1 VLLKSLL
8 VAASVAMY
16 VFPYSWSFT
25 TAMAFGAMLSATDPV
40 SVVAVLREM
49 NVPPRLSHIVEG
61 ESLFNDGTAM
71 VLFTV
76 FKVRAPG

>member
-1 VLLKSLL
+1 
-8 VAASVAMY
+8 M
-16 VFPYSWSFT
+16 FPYGWDFT
-25 TAMAFGAMLSATDPV
+25 TCMCFGAMLSATDPV

-49 NVPPRLSHIVEG
+49 NVAPRLSHVIEG

-76 FKVRAPG
+76 FKVR

>member
-1 VLLKSLL
+1 
-8 VAASVAMY
+8 MC
-16 VFPYSWSFT
+16 
-25 TAMAFGAMLSATDPV
+25 FGAMLSATDPV

-49 NVPPRLSHIVEG
+49 NVAPRLSHVIEG

-76 FKVRAPG
+76 FKVR